1 MRGGRSRSDVPRG
14 GRALLGA
21 GRQPEPRSAAGG
33 RSSAALAPVLLRR
46 VGPGV
51 AAPPAAA
58 SLRPDRSSRAARR
71 HRGRFVP
78 CLHRRLLDGVYFSVL
93 R

>member
-33 RSSAALAPVLLRR
+33 RSSAALAPVRPRRRLRPSVPTGPRGLR
-46 VGPGV
+46 VGI
-51 AAPPAAA
+51 AAVSSPASTAA
-58 SLRPDRSSRAARR
+58 
-71 HRGRFVP
+71 
-78 CLHRRLLDGVYFSVL
+78 C
-93 R
+93 